1 MSDERSREFH
11 HRPPPL
17 TYARYRTMQ
26 PIRIQ
31 AEITHEPV
39 LQRVVK
45 RNRTLSL
52 TSADESMT
60 ITQPRIDVTELVKQ
74 IEIRNSKDNIQP
86 PIIKPKPIV
95 KHLPSTGILDFSKKS
110 ATKTPAGR
118 TSPTSLMKQCSV
130 ESDTQT
136 IKSPVTMIID
146 YEAVP
151 SKFCF
156 IFKDSPDSHLADSCN
171 PIQSE
176 PQPSYVLSHKDNTND
191 DFDKSLSSIDDP
203 SDLSSCD
210 EDEDC
215 IKEKENIPKES
226 YNEVYATERTYI
238 EKLHVLC
245 YVVPRKIEE
254 ICMEEKTFLRR
265 FKNVYRPLKII
276 LKQIYKF
283 HLRAILP
290 HFERYRSSN
299 YADYLWSVLE
309 HNYQTIESLYKTYY
323 LTYEENQR
331 KLSDLCKPGSF
342 LDRAMLQCQVYLG
355 NLYPLTELNCA
366 NQRLLGY
373 ILLMDNHLKRLNANS
388 AVYEHI
394 SSIRDG
400 LRQIAVRCED
410 ELTVSERQ
418 IRKLKAR
425 FDSKLD
431 YFKQQRL
438 LWHGVLKRRSPR
450 RRIGVDQCYLLLFS
464 KSLLV
469 CEESGEKLEFKRHLS
484 LENLTIDILEPE
496 QVVSNTLNPI
506 NQRYL
511 NVTIYPFRVKAI
523 EKCYE
528 FLTDKEPNRQ
538 KWIGYIT
545 KASEKLLKRSRML
558 PVSYSSSQ
566 EEFGMRAPIW
576 VNDNDVKRCQICHER
591 FGFTLIPSRHHCRS
605 CGRCICASCSTKKLV
620 LKYCASKGPARVC
633 DTCFTYATGTTK
645 NTVSPTKRLRDPDR
659 TILFGDFENVP
670 TSVIVWIDLQED
682 HYLYIYDAKLDQVEE
697 FSINL
702 TELSEMSKNEETC
715 TLILNHNEK
724 VYRFALRPNHQLT
737 MIENDQINKSK
748 MDSNN
753 ISSFYVK
760 LWYEAIQLA
769 RSATVPTW
777 YERKRHSAD
786 SGIVA
791 N

>member
-254 ICMEEKTFLRR
+254 I
-265 FKNVYRPLKII
+265 Y
-276 LKQIYKF
+276 
-283 HLRAILP
+283 
-290 HFERYRSSN
+290 
-299 YADYLWSVLE
+299 
-309 HNYQTIESLYKTYY
+309 
-323 LTYEENQR
+323 
-331 KLSDLCKPGSF
+331 
-342 LDRAMLQCQVYLG
+342 RAMLQCQVYLG